1 MAQRPGVALSL
12 HKSRASR
19 MVKVVAVAICTLAT
33 LHLTGCA
40 WWQEP
45 PPQPRTVTD
54 WMKQPRVEP

>member
-1 MAQRPGVALSL
+1 MARGPGFALSK
-12 HKSRASR
+12 HSSRAWR
-19 MVKVVAVAICTLAT
+19 MVKVLTLAVSSLAM

-40 WWQEP
+40 WWQDP

>member
-1 MAQRPGVALSL
+1 MAHRPRFTLSK
-12 HKSRASR
+12 HNSGAWR
-19 MVKVVAVAICTLAT
+19 MVKVLTLAICSGAI